1 MSAEPTAGVRNGVK
15 AFAFTETPLLQFP
28 CPIYRA
34 GASWAMN
41 SATASFIRK
50 LKDAENRYLWQP
62 ALSSDTPICC
72 LVIRSAICL
81 GPQLR
86 VTAPRATG
94 AH

>member
-1 MSAEPTAGVRNGVK
+1 MK

-62 ALSSDTPICC
+62 ALSRTP
-72 LVIRSAICL
+72 RSAAWL
-81 GPQLR
+81 SGQRFALARNFVSRLPAR
-86 VTAPRATG
+86 RARIKEHG
-94 AH
+94 DGH